1 MNNHSNG
8 DNLSRKEREFLARR
22 QEILDAATRLFAA
35 KGYHGTAMSEIA
47 KEAEFSTGSLYNF
60 FKNKEELYFTLLRE
74 KIEALQEELVAV
86 YGIEGKVED
95 KLRRF
100 VEITLSYFERER
112 YFFRIFMERRS
123 EFQISMKGEF
133 SEVIFQKYEEYL
145 GNMVKL
151 MEEGVSEGAF
161 KALDPVELA
170 LIFLGVLNTFI
181 FVSVNTEADYQLKDK
196 GETILEIFF
205 NGIRR

>member
-1 MNNHSNG
+1 MNSHSNG